1 MFSHALP
8 PPPLP
13 PGFLAL
19 FSLLC
24 PLFFFHLNN
33 LLEVQMAFQTDE
45 TEAENE
51 V

>member
-13 PGFLAL
+13 PVFC
-19 FSLLC
+19 LL
-24 PLFFFHLNN
+24 FHLNN
-33 LLEVQMAFQTDE
+33 LLEVQMAFQRESLVETDE
-45 TEAENE
+45 IEAENE